1 MDTKIEQSDDIIKN
15 DYPLFICHLICHFMI
30 KEDHLPCIQI
40 KGTGRFTET
49 EYLKGS
55 QGQDV
60 ELYLTAND
68 LLDKVEI
75 FDSDNDKFN
84 EVFTSCYYEYGLVNP
99 LLKPF
104 NNISVCT
111 SLELNIFNRSRME
124 FNSKVRTTVNNLK
137 SLEWTEKEKNI
148 LFKATKLLY
157 DEGCKSYKIR
167 DECIDNKS
175 LRIMAELELKLT
187 GSEEVNFEDV
197 YGYYM
202 VIV

>member
-84 EVFTSCYYEYGLVNP
+84 EVFTSCYCEYGLVNP

-124 FNSKVRTTVNNLK
+124 FNSKVRTTVNNYIPTHVYTYTNTFTLP
-137 SLEWTEKEKNI
+137 
-148 LFKATKLLY
+148 LY
-157 DEGCKSYKIR
+157 TFAYI
-167 DECIDNKS
+167 CI
-175 LRIMAELELKLT
+175 
-187 GSEEVNFEDV
+187 F
-197 YGYYM
+197 
-202 VIV
+202 VIYI

>member
-1 MDTKIEQSDDIIKN
+1 MNIRCVKKPIDDKMYDFKLYIAYESKSKK
-15 DYPLFICHLICHFMI
+15 LICHS
-30 KEDHLPCIQI
+30 DC
-40 KGTGRFTET
+40 
-49 EYLKGS
+49 LK
-55 QGQDV
+55 DV

-84 EVFTSCYYEYGLVNP
+84 EVFTSCYCEYGLVNP

-111 SLELNIFNRSRME
+111 SLELSIFNRSRME

-137 SLEWTEKEKNI
+137 SIYNSLEWTEKEKNI

-157 DEGCKSYKIR
+157 EEGCKSYKIR

-175 LRIMAELELKLT
+175 LREMAELELKLT

>member
-1 MDTKIEQSDDIIKN
+1 MNIRCVKKPINNPYDFKLYIAYESKSKK
-15 DYPLFICHLICHFMI
+15 LICHS
-30 KEDHLPCIQI
+30 DC
-40 KGTGRFTET
+40 
-49 EYLKGS
+49 LK
-55 QGQDV
+55 DV

-84 EVFTSCYYEYGLVNP
+84 EVFDCCYYKYKLVR
-99 LLKPF
+99 PF
-104 NNISVCT
+104 KINIVCT
-111 SLELNIFNRSRME
+111 ILEFNIFNRSRME

-137 SLEWTEKEKNI
+137 SIYNSLEWTEKEKNI

-175 LRIMAELELKLT
+175 LRVMAELELKLT